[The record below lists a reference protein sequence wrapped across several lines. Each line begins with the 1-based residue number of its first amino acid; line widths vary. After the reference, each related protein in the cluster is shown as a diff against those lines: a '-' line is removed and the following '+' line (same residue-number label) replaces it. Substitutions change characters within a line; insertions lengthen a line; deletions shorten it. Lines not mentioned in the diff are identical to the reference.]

1 MRILTISFLVATMTL
16 TSCGGIRDSR
26 VNPLNWFGSAQSGP
40 VQQTAPEEINP
51 LIPDTASRGL
61 FDSLRE
67 QADIYVGTPVD
78 QIKSLVVEAIP
89 GGAIIRVTGVTDV
102 LGVYDVRLTKTNED
116 DVAEDGVLTYQLQ
129 GIRPARATRGGTE
142 RTRTVVAARRLSAS
156 QLAGTRVIR
165 VEGLRNAQTTARR

>member
-1 MRILTISFLVATMTL
+1 
-16 TSCGGIRDSR
+16 
-26 VNPLNWFGSAQSGP
+26 
-40 VQQTAPEEINP
+40 
-51 LIPDTASRGL
+51 
-61 FDSLRE
+61 
-67 QADIYVGTPVD
+67 
-78 QIKSLVVEAIP
+78 
-89 GGAIIRVTGVTDV
+89 V

-129 GIRPARATRGGTE
+129 GIRPARTTRGGTE